1 MNRLLH
7 ECDAVAEKLAE
18 MQRKIEGLE
27 WAEQAHGYQ
36 TTIEK
41 YVVNFRMAL
50 INDFGNQEGQE
61 LLEA

>member
-7 ECDAVAEKLAE
+7 EHDAVAEK
-18 MQRKIEGLE
+18 RKMEGLE
-27 WAEQAHGYQ
+27 WAEQARGYQ

-41 YVVNFRMAL
+41 CVVNFRMAL
-50 INDFGNQEGQE
+50 INDFGNQEEGQE